1 MMARACALAA
11 VALLLLAGGAEAVGS
26 TASLQMRSRMRLTI
40 NPIRRVV
47 NLLGEMQ
54 KKVTEEG
61 VKNQELFDK
70 FMCYCKTGGAQLQ
83 TAIAEAETKVPRVE
97 SSLEAGKAQQEQ
109 LKKDLVQHRG
119 DRAEAEDA
127 LSKATALREK
137 EAAQYAKDSSDAKT
151 NIAALGKAIAALEKG
166 SLSNFLQTSAAGVV
180 RRLTVDMDLS
190 STDRDVVAAFL
201 MQGEGQQ
208 YSSSSLE
215 ILSILKQMKETM
227 EKSLAEATSEEE
239 EAKAN
244 YAALTSAK
252 EKEVNA
258 NTAAIE
264 DKLRREGQLGVDIE
278 TMKADLAG
286 TSKQLV
292 EDKQF
297 IADLG
302 QNCGEKTK
310 EFEAVKMARAE
321 ELLAIGDTIKI
332 LNADDSLDL
341 FKKALPSPS
350 LLQTGATAKEVKLAA
365 LRALRAHRR
374 THKDVRLDLIAL
386 ALRGKKVSFEKIL
399 SMMDDM
405 VKLLGRE
412 QKDDDGK
419 KAYCTAELDKA
430 EDQMKKVALEASDL
444 GKVAEDAEGTAA
456 ELAQEIIAL
465 TEGIKALD
473 ASVAEATALRKSEN
487 AAYSEEL
494 STSSA
499 AKEILEAAQSR
510 LSKFY
515 TAAQKPPDA
524 SVAELIEVGVAGA
537 TAVPG
542 QGPAASEDEAGD
554 EAEGEEE
561 PDFLQVASHGRSRS
575 RRNVPGPPPEAVEA
589 YMKKGEESAGVTQML
604 HVLMVD
610 LDKEITELKVSEQ
623 ESQKEYEAFVK
634 DSAGKRSA
642 DAKSLEEKEGAKAE
656 VEAEIQ
662 KTLLEK
668 KSKVQESLALTGI
681 LKNLHLECDWLI
693 ANHEVRA
700 EARQQEI
707 DSLQNAKA
715 VLSGADYSFV
725 EVARTRVRGVLARRV
740 L

>member
-1 MMARACALAA
+1 
-11 VALLLLAGGAEAVGS
+11 
-26 TASLQMRSRMRLTI
+26 
-40 NPIRRVV
+40 
-47 NLLGEMQ
+47 
-54 KKVTEEG
+54 
-61 VKNQELFDK
+61 
-70 FMCYCKTGGAQLQ
+70 
-83 TAIAEAETKVPRVE
+83 
-97 SSLEAGKAQQEQ
+97 
-109 LKKDLVQHRG
+109 
-119 DRAEAEDA
+119 
-127 LSKATALREK
+127 
-137 EAAQYAKDSSDAKT
+137 
-151 NIAALGKAIAALEKG
+151 
-166 SLSNFLQTSAAGVV
+166 
-180 RRLTVDMDLS
+180 
-190 STDRDVVAAFL
+190 
-201 MQGEGQQ
+201 
-208 YSSSSLE
+208 
-215 ILSILKQMKETM
+215 
-227 EKSLAEATSEEE
+227 
-239 EAKAN
+239 
-244 YAALTSAK
+244 
-252 EKEVNA
+252 
-258 NTAAIE
+258 
-264 DKLRREGQLGVDIE
+264 
-278 TMKADLAG
+278 
-286 TSKQLV
+286 
-292 EDKQF
+292 
-297 IADLG
+297 
-302 QNCGEKTK
+302 
-310 EFEAVKMARAE
+310 
-321 ELLAIGDTIKI
+321 
-332 LNADDSLDL
+332 
-341 FKKALPSPS
+341 
-350 LLQTGATAKEVKLAA
+350 
-365 LRALRAHRR
+365 
-374 THKDVRLDLIAL
+374 
-386 ALRGKKVSFEKIL
+386 
-399 SMMDDM
+399 
-405 VKLLGRE
+405 
-412 QKDDDGK
+412 
-419 KAYCTAELDKA
+419 
-430 EDQMKKVALEASDL
+430 MKKVALEASDL